1 MQVDRTLE
9 RWIWKLAEEFKTQL
23 PDTNVIITDWLS
35 LAHAHYPIAVQNTRD
50 VGQEIARF
58 LEWLEVSRE
67 RRNAEVACSGGCPSS
82 WRDP

>member
-1 MQVDRTLE
+1 MDRRLE
-9 RWIWKLAEEFKTQL
+9 GWIWKLAEELKTQL

-58 LEWLEVSRE
+58 LEWLEVSSE
-67 RRNAEVACSGGCPSS
+67 RRNTQVACSRGRPSS
-82 WRDP
+82 